1 MHFSYWN
8 VYIVVIDD
16 FTHYFIESYIQF
28 LGTINNVVLEYKR
41 SRSNLVIFE
50 RLFSIDLC
58 FLTKL
63 INAFVKLVPDYA
75 KRFIQC
81 FEQGRTNAETYCALF
96 FYIVILSIIFKSI
109 IWLCSLYLFTYFYHK
124 LFVSKFFFIFLFVRA
139 TTSVRNFYDWLVY
152 FYGLKHIL
160 SRICAFITRSSRL
173 PPTAGSTSSRFANK

>member
-1 MHFSYWN
+1 M
-8 VYIVVIDD
+8 VIDD

-109 IWLCSLYLFTYFYHK
+109 I
-124 LFVSKFFFIFLFVRA
+124 
-139 TTSVRNFYDWLVY
+139 
-152 FYGLKHIL
+152 
-160 SRICAFITRSSRL
+160 
-173 PPTAGSTSSRFANK
+173 